1 MVMFI
6 VRNIRQKQALKIQ
19 MVITKK
25 TEPGS
30 KFKVFR
36 QAQTK

>member
-1 MVMFI
+1 MFI

-19 MVITKK
+19 MKK